1 MQQVYLA
8 TRERLLTQPWST
20 EADVQHALAAVVH
33 AVYHLGAVRQTLLL
47 LEYEDKVEAAIHVT
61 DFTPYERA
69 LSGLESRQAL
79 HVPAS
84 APYSVAQVLAHMVFW
99 QDWLVA
105 SAGGAPQVFP
115 AHAEEGWPLPTAEDW
130 PNLVDRF
137 LAGLAQARAMA
148 RDAATRHR
156 LVYKEDTGGRV
167 LTDLAVHNAHHLG
180 EIILLRRLTGDWPP
194 PGGGDTW

>member
-137 LAGLAQARAMA
+137 LAGLA
-148 RDAATRHR
+148 
-156 LVYKEDTGGRV
+156 
-167 LTDLAVHNAHHLG
+167 
-180 EIILLRRLTGDWPP
+180 
-194 PGGGDTW
+194 